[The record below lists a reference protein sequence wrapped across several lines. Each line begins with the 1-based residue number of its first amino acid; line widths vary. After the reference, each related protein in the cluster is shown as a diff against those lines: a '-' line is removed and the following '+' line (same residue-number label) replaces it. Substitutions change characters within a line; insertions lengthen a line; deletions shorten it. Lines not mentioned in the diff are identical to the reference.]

1 MTQPALT
8 TYSLRRRLVKVL
20 VLLVGALW
28 IGTAMLAFRTAHHE
42 ADEVFDAHLVQ
53 VAETLLTLVDA
64 GDGEKVADELSE
76 ELAEHEH
83 RYELPLRFQVW
94 ATDDGRAKL
103 LVRSPDAPR
112 KRLITRSGFVDRDFE
127 GRLWRFYGV
136 SDDDGDVFVVVG
148 QEHGARYAM
157 ATEMAIN
164 QLLPIA
170 FGLPLMAFAVWW
182 AVGRA
187 TRPLGTTAR
196 SVSAMSPDALT
207 PVVPGD
213 AVPKEVAP
221 LIDALNR
228 LIARVEA
235 AFEKERRFTADAAH
249 ELRTPLAALKV
260 QAQVARRAVEDATR
274 IHALDQVLVGVDRMT
289 HLVEQLLTLARL
301 EPQAAGTA
309 AAFSPVA
316 LDAVAEQVCAQL
328 APAAIASDQA
338 LELDTEP
345 VTVSGNTV
353 WLEVLTRNLIDNAMR
368 YTPSGGRIHVRVSV
382 TAKTATLRVADD
394 GPGMSPAQQTAL
406 MSRFARGNEHSRE
419 GAGLGLSIVE
429 RIVEL
434 HGAQLTFE
442 AGLARDGGHGL
453 SVVVR
458 LPAR

>member
-1 MTQPALT
+1 MTQAPVA
-8 TYSLRRRLVKVL
+8 TYSLRRRLVKAL

-28 IGTAMLAFRTAHHE
+28 IGTAILAFGTAHHE

-64 GDGEKVADELSE
+64 GDGEEVADDLSD
-76 ELAEHEH
+76 ELAEHQH

-94 ATDDGRAKL
+94 ATDEGRTKL

-112 KRLITRSGFVDRDFE
+112 VRLITRSGFVERDFE

-136 SDDDGDVFVVVG
+136 SDDDGEIFVVVG
-148 QEHGARYAM
+148 QDHGARYAM
-157 ATEMAIN
+157 ATELALN

-187 TRPLGTTAR
+187 MRPLDSTAQ
-196 SVSAMSPDALT
+196 SVGAMSPDALT
-207 PVVPGD
+207 PVVPTVV
-213 AVPKEVAP
+213 VPEEVSP

-228 LIARVEA
+228 LIARVNA
-235 AFEKERRFTADAAH
+235 AFDKERRFTADAAH
-249 ELRTPLAALKV
+249 ELRTPLSALRV
-260 QAQVARRAVEDATR
+260 QAQVARRAAQEKTR
-274 IHALDQVLVGVDRMT
+274 IHALDQVIVGVDRMT

-301 EPQAAGTA
+301 EPQAVDAA

-328 APAAIASDQA
+328 APAASARDQT
-338 LELDTEP
+338 LELDTAP
-345 VTVSGNTV
+345 ATVPGNAV
-353 WLEVLTRNLIDNAMR
+353 WLEILTRNLIDNAMR
-368 YTPSGGRIHVRVSV
+368 YTPSGGRIDVRVIASPSV
-382 TAKTATLRVADD
+382 VILRVADD
-394 GPGMSPAQQTAL
+394 GPGMSATQQAAL
-406 MSRFARGNEHSRE
+406 RGRFARGDARSGD

-434 HGAQLTFE
+434 HGAQLVFE
-442 AGLARDGGHGL
+442 EGLARDGGHGL
-453 SVVVR
+453 AVAVR
-458 LPAR
+458 FSAR

>member
-1 MTQPALT
+1 MTQPPLP
-8 TYSLRRRLVKVL
+8 TYSLRRRLVKAL

-28 IGTAMLAFRTAHHE
+28 IGTAILAFGTAHHE

-64 GDGEKVADELSE
+64 GDGEKVADELSD

-94 ATDDGRAKL
+94 ATDKGKAKL
-103 LVRSPDAPR
+103 LVRSPDVPR
-112 KRLITRSGFVDRDFE
+112 ERLITRPGFVERDFE

-136 SDDDGDVFVVVG
+136 SDDDDELFVVVG
-148 QEHGARYAM
+148 QDHGARLAM
-157 ATEMAIN
+157 ATEMVVN
-164 QLLPIA
+164 QLLPIGL
-170 FGLPLMAFAVWW
+170 GLPLMALGVWW

-187 TRPLGTTAR
+187 MRPLGSTAR
-196 SVSAMSPDALT
+196 SVGAMSPDALT
-207 PVVPGD
+207 PVVPGA
-213 AVPKEVAP
+213 AVPEEVAP
-221 LIDALNR
+221 LIEALNR

-249 ELRTPLAALKV
+249 ELRTPLSALKV
-260 QAQVARRAVEDATR
+260 QAQVARRATEDETR

-301 EPQAAGTA
+301 EPQAVNNAAG
-309 AAFSPVA
+309 FSLVA

-328 APAAIASDQA
+328 APAAIKRDQT
-338 LELDTEP
+338 LELDTISA
-345 VTVSGNTV
+345 TVSGNAV

-368 YTPSGGRIHVRVSV
+368 YAPPGGRIHVRVSV
-382 TAKTATLRVADD
+382 TATTALLRVADD
-394 GPGMSPAQQTAL
+394 GPGMSPAQQKAL
-406 MSRFARGNEHSRE
+406 RGRFARGDEHSGE

-429 RIVEL
+429 RIIEL
-434 HGAQLTFE
+434 QGAQLAFE

-453 SVVVR
+453 AVVVR
-458 LPAR
+458 FSKS